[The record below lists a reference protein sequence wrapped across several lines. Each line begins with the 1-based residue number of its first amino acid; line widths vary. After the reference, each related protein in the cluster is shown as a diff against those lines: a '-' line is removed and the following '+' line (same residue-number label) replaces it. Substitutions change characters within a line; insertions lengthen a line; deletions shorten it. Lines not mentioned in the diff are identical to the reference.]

1 MPLTLLV
8 PVAAS
13 NVSQSHT
20 LVTDKLVQ
28 ILYNFLAETRDHSRD
43 RVLHFDIDVDHN
55 IFSLLIVST
64 SPFTV
69 LESIKILL

>member
-28 ILYNFLAETRDHSRD
+28 ILYNFLAESRDHSRS
-43 RVLHFDIDVDHN
+43 RVLQFDIDVAHYIS
-55 IFSLLIVST
+55 IFSLFLLIVST
-64 SPFTV
+64 STFT
-69 LESIKILL
+69 LL

>member
-55 IFSLLIVST
+55 I
-64 SPFTV
+64 
-69 LESIKILL
+69 